1 MMRKDIPLPT
11 QDCCC
16 HRIEIIADSE
26 DDARVSAVVSE
37 LSSSRLFQTKLFNLE
52 IYDFLLESKDTA
64 RTACGREYTVYEYR
78 KLGGAN
84 SKEKPPDSFL
94 KMVGAMNHFCAV
106 FPPNP
111 DIIMPDPAD
120 PSGEKRCRTAEEKEA
135 YKGLVKSFESVRST
149 LLIPTATTFPSIS
162 TSSLSCLVSP
172 VVVLTPRPRASQP
185 RSLA

>member
-64 RTACGREYTVYEYR
+64 RTTCGREYTVYEYR

-94 KMVGAMNHFCAV
+94 KMVGMMNKFCAV

-111 DIIMPDPAD
+111 DIIMHDPAD
-120 PSGEKRCRTAEEKEA
+120 PEGKKRCRTAEEKEA
-135 YKGLVKSFESVRST
+135 YKGLVESFESVNPNRG
-149 LLIPTATTFPSIS
+149 
-162 TSSLSCLVSP
+162 
-172 VVVLTPRPRASQP
+172 
-185 RSLA
+185 